1 MMMGRPE
8 SRKQHLLIVSAFALL
23 LAVRVDLRAASPSL
37 SVVPERFSL
46 TSAFDGR
53 QLIVTQENGQD
64 TRDLSRAAHYDVQ
77 PAGVVRVSPEGYVRP
92 VGRGE
97 ATITVEA
104 AGGQRTVRVVVNDQ
118 TDARPLHFAN
128 DIVPVL
134 TRFGCN
140 AGGCHGKASGQNG
153 FKLSLFGFDPA
164 FDYDAIVKEARGR
177 RVFPSNPERSMLLA
191 KPSGQVAH
199 GGGRRFTT
207 DSEAYQMLRRWIR
220 QGMPVG
226 DEKAP
231 KLQKLT
237 MIPAQRVLPRQTQQQ
252 LAVLAHYSD
261 GSVRDVTRQ
270 AQYQSNEPAVAA
282 VAEDGLARTL
292 TLAGEAT
299 IMARYMG
306 QVTVFR
312 VTVPLGK
319 PIARYP
325 DFKPAN
331 YIDELALAK
340 WKKLGLVPSELCS
353 DGEFIRRVSLDL
365 CGKLPRPEEVRAF
378 LDDKSADKRAR
389 LIDRCLN
396 DPDYAAVFALRW
408 GSILRN
414 TAKQG
419 GQAEQAA
426 YAFHDWLRER
436 IARNVPYDQFV
447 RGILTATGDW
457 KESPPANWYWQ
468 MSDNP
473 LHQPTADTAQI
484 FLGVRL
490 QCAHCHHHPYERWSQ
505 DDYYGLAGFYAR
517 LGRKDIGDSA
527 TFFVERQP
535 TTGEAHPLTGQP
547 IQPKLLDGPVLKVAA
562 DQDPREKLV
571 DWMVDAK
578 NPFFG
583 KALCNRMWSYL
594 FGRGLIDPVDDIRE
608 TNPPSNPELLD
619 ALARDFRAHHYD
631 VKHLLRTMCNSR
643 TYQLSAT
650 ANDYNRHDR
659 QNHAR
664 YYPRRLMAEVLLDVV
679 DQACGTRTEFNK
691 MPKSARAVDLPH
703 EGFDAFFLD
712 VFERPSRSSA
722 CECARGRGA
731 SLTQVLHL
739 SNSQEIE
746 DKIAAD
752 NGRVATLAQQK
763 EMSAEKAVEEIY
775 LATLA
780 RKPTAEE
787 GKKLAE
793 YVAKREDRRRAL
805 EDVLWTL
812 LNSQEFLF
820 NH

>member
-1 MMMGRPE
+1 MVQRPE
-8 SRKQHLLIVSAFALL
+8 FRKPHLLGSLVLALIVLASPNLLAAPPTITIAPEQFAL
-23 LAVRVDLRAASPSL
+23 RSSF
-37 SVVPERFSL
+37 E
-46 TSAFDGR
+46 GR
-53 QLIVTQENGQD
+53 QLLVTLHEGQSV
-64 TRDLSRAAHYDVQ
+64 RDLTRSAKYSVSHPD
-77 PAGVVRVSPEGYVRP
+77 VVRVSPEGYVRP
-92 VGRGE
+92 FAPGE
-97 ATITVEA
+97 ADITVEI
-104 AGGQRTVRVVVNDQ
+104 AGSKRSVQVVVSNLD
-118 TDARPLHFAN
+118 DARPLHFAN

-134 TRFGCN
+134 TRHGCN
-140 AGGCHGKASGQNG
+140 SGGCHGKAIGQNG
-153 FKLSLFGFDPA
+153 FKLSLFGFDPS

-177 RVFPSNPERSMLLA
+177 RVFPPAPERSLVLA
-191 KPSGQVAH
+191 KPSGQAPH
-199 GGGRRFTT
+199 GGGKRFAA
-207 DSEAYQMLRRWIR
+207 DSEAYQLLHRWIV

-226 DEKAP
+226 DDKAP
-231 KLQKLT
+231 TLQKLE
-237 MIPAQRVLPRQTQQQ
+237 MAPAQSVLPRQAQQQ
-252 LAVLAHYSD
+252 LAVLARYSD

-282 VAEDGLARTL
+282 VDDDGLVRIL
-292 TLAGEAT
+292 GLSGEAT
-299 IMARYMG
+299 VMARYMG
-306 QVTVFR
+306 RVTVFR

-319 PIARYP
+319 PIVKYP
-325 DFKPAN
+325 DFHPAN

-340 WKKLGLVPSELCS
+340 WKKLGLTPSEVCT
-353 DGEFIRRVSLDL
+353 DGEFFRRVSIDL
-365 CGKLPRPEEVRAF
+365 CGKLPKPEEVRAF
-378 LDDKSADKRAR
+378 LADQGPDKRAR
-389 LIDRCLN
+389 FIDRCLN

-414 TAKQG
+414 SARNG

-426 YAFHDWLRER
+426 YAFHDWLRDR

-447 RGILTATGDW
+447 RDILTATGDW
-457 KESPPANWYWQ
+457 KDSPPINWFWQ

-490 QCAHCHHHPYERWSQ
+490 QCAHCHHHPFERWSQ
-505 DDYYGLAGFYAR
+505 DDYYGLVGFFAR
-517 LGRKDIGDSA
+517 MGRKDIGENSS
-527 TFFVERQP
+527 FFVERQP
-535 TTGEAHPLTGQP
+535 TGNEAHPLTGQP
-547 IQPKLLDGPVLKVAA
+547 IQPKLLDGPVLKVPP

-571 DWMVDAK
+571 DWMVDPK
-578 NPFFG
+578 NPFFA
-583 KALCNRMWSYL
+583 KAMCNRLWSHL

-619 ALARDFRAHHYD
+619 ALARDFREHHFD
-631 VKHLLRTMCNSR
+631 VKHMLRTICNSR
-643 TYQLSAT
+643 TYQLSSAP
-650 ANDYNRHDR
+650 NEYNRHDR

-664 YYPRRLMAEVLLDVV
+664 FYPRRLMAEVLLDVV

-703 EGFDAFFLD
+703 EGFGDYFLE

-739 SNSQEIE
+739 SNSQEID

-752 NGRVATLAQQK
+752 TGRVAALAQKK
-763 EMSAEKAVEEIY
+763 ELSPEKAVEELY
-775 LATLA
+775 LGTVA
-780 RKPTAEE
+780 REPTVEE
-787 GKKLAE
+787 RKKVTE
-793 YVAKREDRRRAL
+793 YMAKRPDRRRCL